1 VADTTAGTAIDPKA
15 TCQEPLFRVIFRA
28 ILGSSSEILLTFLER
43 YFRPG
48 GSIGHLERRTVLR
61 PRSAVIVDA
70 GGGDVGVAEPF
81 LNLGDV
87 GLMIERVGGGRRAQR
102 MGADR
107 EAELRRIGSHQL
119 VDAIRGDRRFQPP
132 GAVVA
137 DRPEQRAGLVGA
149 VAGGVEVVVDQSMGA
164 RMQRQIARLAAL
176 AGDFQV
182 WHAFARVPKILHLQ
196 LAQLLATQHVEQQ
209 RRQDGAVAL
218 ALDGV
223 LAGRCEQVARL
234 MIADRRRLAFAA
246 FGLRPLDAFDR
257 VVGDGVLLA
266 QTPSGRALILGS
278 RHNAAGRKA

>member
-1 VADTTAGTAIDPKA
+1 
-15 TCQEPLFRVIFRA
+15 
-28 ILGSSSEILLTFLER
+28 
-43 YFRPG
+43 
-48 GSIGHLERRTVLR
+48 
-61 PRSAVIVDA
+61 VIVDA

-107 EAELRRIGSHQL
+107 KAELRGIASHQL
-119 VDAIRGDRRFQPP
+119 VDAVRSDRRFQPP

-137 DRPEQRAGLVGA
+137 DRPEQRAGLVEG
-149 VAGGVEVVVDQSMGA
+149 VAGGVDPCRRLSGA
-164 RMQRQIARLAAL
+164 A
-176 AGDFQV
+176 
-182 WHAFARVPKILHLQ
+182 AFARVPKILHLQ
-196 LAQLLATQHVEQQ
+196 LAQLLAPQRVEQQ

-218 ALDGV
+218 ALDRV

-266 QTPSGRALILGS
+266 QILEQRGERRQPVADRRAAELAKVVRCI
-278 RHNAAGRKA
+278 RWI